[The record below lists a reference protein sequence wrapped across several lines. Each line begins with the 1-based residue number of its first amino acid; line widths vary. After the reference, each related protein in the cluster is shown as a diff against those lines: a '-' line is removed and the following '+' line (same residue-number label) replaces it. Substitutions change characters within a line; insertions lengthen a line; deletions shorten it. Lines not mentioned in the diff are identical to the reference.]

1 MTKQFSNVVPRHPGR
16 SLLKWKLVAVP
27 LVAAVMVACGG
38 GGGGG
43 SNDSTVSVSMTG
55 VVAKGPAKGAAV
67 RVFAADG
74 TLLAGPVMTGDGGS
88 YTLSFVPS
96 AGPIRIEADLA
107 GADIE
112 DELNPGTTYKG
123 KAGETLRAV
132 VDTVPASMN
141 VTPFSDMAADL
152 AVEAAGSGALSADA
166 VKDANRKVRQV
177 LNNVDF
183 LVADPKAGEMLTA
196 LKAVQQLVNDP
207 QNTTGLTQVL
217 TNLRAAATSSP
228 EGLKVTA
235 AFVDALKA
243 ACTDCGSTFNSVAAA
258 EPLPVGQTTALDS
271 VKSLFK
277 DLRDTLLAMS
287 NDGGTGDLDQAGNRV
302 NDALKA
308 VVQPVDD
315 ELLTSIALVTKAD
328 DMLRAFK
335 AGDLSARTATAG
347 NWVWGRIYEKDQN
360 GNAIAPSYLPQFEC
374 IVSKA
379 TVVTT
384 SSGDKDVGS
393 DYTSATAEVTPT
405 TANAVNC
412 YGVGTVGRLVPGADD
427 GFGYH
432 HSSIFLA
439 KTGGYDYVHQL
450 RKSNY
455 DRTVST
461 RSERVRAV
469 YGTVDMTR
477 NADGDLTAAS
487 IRGNLMPGLIG
498 SNKDLYE
505 TMDRVAVN
513 LTMSAQAGEE
523 DVGATFAGSMALL
536 KKDGTEASRIDI
548 NRAAYAG
555 KVLDTEESYSYPHGG
570 GQCFGP
576 YVRQGDRCVYTYPST
591 EEFTGTLVID
601 ASLSAPGVKFQ
612 GVLDVGRP
620 AFDKANQSYAPTLMS
635 LQGKLYEADGGGYR
649 QLLDGKASLELLNY
663 SAIEV
668 DSEDVLAVKVG
679 FDGKISIKNRPEMGF
694 TFVATRNDQKEESA
708 SGTFFWNNKT
718 MRFAADGTSKALT
731 VSNDDGVQFVI
742 PQNGSNADQPITRS
756 GVRVGV
762 INVNAKRI
770 SYVDGTYEQF

>member
-1 MTKQFSNVVPRHPGR
+1 M
-16 SLLKWKLVAVP
+16 SLHERFGWKLAGLPV
-27 LVAAVMVACGG
+27 VAAVLVACGG

-43 SNDSTVSVSMTG
+43 TQEEVQPVSMSG
-55 VVAKGPAKGAAV
+55 VVAKGPAKGASV
-67 RVFAADG
+67 RVYAADG
-74 TLLAGPVMTGDGGS
+74 TLLAGPVITGTGGA
-88 YTLSFVPS
+88 YTLTFAPRS
-96 AGPIRIEADLA
+96 GPIRIEADLD
-107 GADIE
+107 GADID

-123 KAGETLRAV
+123 KAGEKLRAV
-132 VDTVPASMN
+132 VDVVPAALN

-152 AVEAAGSGALSADA
+152 ALDAAGSGALSADA

-183 LVADPKAGEMLTA
+183 LVADPKEGEMLKV
-196 LKAVQQLVNDP
+196 LKAVQTLVNDP
-207 QNTTGLTQVL
+207 QNATGLTQVL
-217 TNLRAAATSSP
+217 TDLRAAATSGSD
-228 EGLKVTA
+228 GLKVSA

-243 ACTDCGSTFNSVAAA
+243 ACTDCATGSLDSSVA
-258 EPLPVGQTTALDS
+258 EVPLPVGQTTALDS

-315 ELLTSIALVTKAD
+315 ELLTSIGLVTKAD
-328 DMLRAFK
+328 EMLRAFK
-335 AGDLSARTATAG
+335 AGNQSARTANAG
-347 NWVWGRIYEKDQN
+347 NTVWGRIFEKAEN
-360 GNAIAPSYLPQFEC
+360 GDAIAPGYLPQFQC
-374 IVSKA
+374 VVAKA
-379 TVVTT
+379 TVMTT
-384 SSGDKDVGS
+384 SSGAKDVDS
-393 DYTSATAEVTPT
+393 DYTESANVVTP
-405 TANAVNC
+405 ANANVVAC
-412 YGVGTVGRLVPGADD
+412 YGRGTVGRLVPGGED
-427 GFGYH
+427 GYGYF
-432 HSSIFLA
+432 HSSIFIP

-455 DRTVST
+455 DRSAMLG
-461 RSERVRAV
+461 SERVRAV

-498 SNKDLYE
+498 SNKTLYE

-513 LTMSAQAGEE
+513 LTMSAQTGEE
-523 DVGATFAGSMALL
+523 DVGTTFAGSMALL

-548 NRAAYAG
+548 NRASYVG
-555 KVLDTEESYSYPHGG
+555 KVLDTEETNSYPHGG
-570 GQCFGP
+570 SPCFGP
-576 YVRQGDRCVYTYPST
+576 YVRQGDRCVHTYSSK

-612 GVLDVGRP
+612 GIVDAGRP
-620 AFDKANQSYAPTLMS
+620 AFDKTNNSYAPTLRS
-635 LQGKLYEADGGGYR
+635 LQGKLYEADGSGYR

-668 DSEDVLAVKVG
+668 DSEDVLAAKVG

-694 TFVATRNDQKEESA
+694 TFAATRNDQSEESA

-718 MRFAADGTSKALT
+718 MRFAADGKSKALT

-742 PQNGSNADQPITRS
+742 PQNGSNADQAITRS